1 MSNQGEPAEQGT
13 RGKFY
18 IVATP
23 IGNLEDLTFRALRIL
38 KEVAWIAC
46 EDTRQTQKLLNTY
59 KLKKRL
65 MSYYHPRESQKIP
78 KIIQLLKE
86 GKDVALVSDA
96 GTPGLSDPGF
106 PLIREAIKEDITVV
120 PIPGASAL
128 TAALSAS
135 GLPTHRVLFIG
146 FPPPK
151 KVAIEKLLSTLKD
164 EEGTLVF
171 YLPLRKLLS
180 FLGLIAEVMGLRP
193 IVIAREMTK
202 FHEEFLRGNP
212 EELRKSL
219 EKRKLKGE
227 ATILV
232 AGSRHKQSKKI
243 KKIRRENRVK
253 IFPST

>member
-1 MSNQGEPAEQGT
+1 MINQGKPSEQGA
-13 RGKFY
+13 RGKLY

-23 IGNLEDLTFRALRIL
+23 IGNLEDLTFRGLRIL
-38 KEVAWIAC
+38 EEVAWIAC
-46 EDTRQTQKLLNTY
+46 EDTRQTRKLLNTY
-59 KLKKRL
+59 QLKKRL
-65 MSYYHPRESQKIP
+65 MSYYHPRESQRIP

-106 PLIREAIKEDITVV
+106 PLIREAIRKGITIV

-128 TAALSAS
+128 TAALAAS
-135 GLPTHRVLFIG
+135 GLSTHRFLFIG

-151 KVAIEKLLSTLKD
+151 KVATKKLLLTLKE

-180 FLGLIAEVMGLRP
+180 FLGLIAEVMGLRQV
-193 IVIAREMTK
+193 VIAREMTK
-202 FHEEFLRGNP
+202 IHEEFLRGNP

-232 AGSRHKQSKKI
+232 TGSREKQSRKRREK
-243 KKIRRENRVK
+243 RRENK
-253 IFPST
+253 QKMLLST